1 VKFFMPADLAQLED
15 PGLLRIEL
23 QLVGHE
29 VDALAIAQ
37 WTPAERLLAH
47 DYAVR
52 VRMHVDVWGKKL
64 PAPAE
69 LRPCP
74 SFVLSADVHRGEHS
88 FWWQLTHQGEIWVA
102 S

>member
-1 VKFFMPADLAQLED
+1 MPADLAQLED
-15 PGLLRIEL
+15 AGMLRLQL

-29 VDALAIAQ
+29 VDAMDIAP

-47 DYAVR
+47 DYAIR
-52 VRMHVDVWGKKL
+52 VEMHARGAAHTKASV
-64 PAPAE
+64 E

-74 SFVLSADVHRGEHS
+74 SFVLAADVHRGEHS
-88 FWWQLTHQGEIWVA
+88 FWWQLTHQGEIRVA

>member
-1 VKFFMPADLAQLED
+1 MPTDLAQLED
-15 PGLLRIEL
+15 AGLLRLQL

-29 VDALAIAQ
+29 VDANEIVA

-47 DYAVR
+47 DYAIR
-52 VRMHVDVWGKKL
+52 VEMHARATPHAKANV
-64 PAPAE
+64 E

-74 SFVLSADVHRGEHS
+74 SFVLTADVHHGEHS
-88 FWWQLTHQGEIWVA
+88 FWHQLTRGEIRVA